1 MPTPRP
7 APLARLAAAALLALG
22 LALPATAQQGGP
34 FAARLYVNDRA
45 VTNYEFDQR
54 VRMLTLFRAPGDIQD
69 LARTGLIEDRLR
81 MQAAADLGLA
91 APPAAIRAGMEE
103 FASRANLTADE
114 FIKALAQGGVSEETF
129 RDFVEAGLLW
139 REVVRQ
145 RFADQVTVTEAE
157 IDRAIAAAATAVET
171 RVQLSEIVIAG
182 DAAAA
187 TALLSR
193 LRAGIRSEA
202 DFATAAQ
209 QNSAARTAAD
219 GGRLDWRNIDDLP
232 PDIAAALRDLRPGG
246 ITQPVP
252 VPGGVAIYLVRGL
265 DAQPVPGQAASVTVD
280 FARLILRPDR
290 PAAEEA
296 ARIRAGVDTCD
307 DLYEYA
313 LGQPDE
319 VLVREAMAPGKVPA
333 DLADDLARLDP
344 GETALVTRGGAAQ
357 LLMLCS
363 RGPGEAVAPARD
375 LVEND
380 LQNRRLGALA
390 EIYLEELRQAAIL
403 REP

>member
-45 VTNYEFDQR
+45 ITNYEFDQR

-91 APPAAIRAGMEE
+91 APPAAVRAGMEE

-145 RFADQVTVTEAE
+145 RFAARVTVTEAE

-209 QNSAARTAAD
+209 QNSAARTASD

-232 PDIAAALRDLRPGG
+232 PDIAAAVRDLRPGG

-265 DAQPVPGQAASVTVD
+265 ESQPIPGQTASVTVD

-319 VLVREAMAPGKVPA
+319 VLVRQAMAPGQVPA

-357 LLMLCS
+357 VLMLCS